1 MLEQSYILIFLLK
14 KSLLIFNMQI
24 DTGTFVVRVY
34 VCLKAS
40 HVLGVHCV
48 GYPRGSVRVGL
59 PHQEHLIVHSSLLP
73 GSFSFC
79 RW

>member
-40 HVLGVHCV
+40 HVLGVHCRLSQ
-48 GYPRGSVRVGL
+48 GKRESGS
-59 PHQEHLIVHSSLLP
+59 PPP
-73 GSFSFC
+73 GASDSPFIFVA
-79 RW
+79 WFI